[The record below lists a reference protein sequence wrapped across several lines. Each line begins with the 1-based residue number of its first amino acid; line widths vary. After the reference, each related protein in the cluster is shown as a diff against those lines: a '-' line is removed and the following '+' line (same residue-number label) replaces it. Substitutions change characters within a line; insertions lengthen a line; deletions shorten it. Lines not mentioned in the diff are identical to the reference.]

1 MAEEM
6 LEYDG
11 ISKITQIDWSY
22 TAINL
27 LEKANQERGNTV
39 ITTKQMDA
47 RRLDFA
53 NNTFD
58 VVIDKGLLDALT
70 CGDGA
75 HANINMMLE
84 EAHRVLKPQGV
95 FFCLSRAVESKRKD
109 KYMKKPEKFNWR
121 VKTQMIQKPGIG
133 AVMKAIT
140 QVKKSDKKNFHFLYI
155 CKK

>member
-1 MAEEM
+1 M
-6 LEYDG
+6 
-11 ISKITQIDWSY
+11 WS
-22 TAINL
+22 
-27 LEKANQERGNTV
+27 QERGNTV

-95 FFCLSRAVESKRKD
+95 FFCLSRAVESKRKGL
-109 KYMKKPEKFNWR
+109 
-121 VKTQMIQKPGIG
+121 TQAACTGSGFAAFPAAARARSRFARETCFGKGTG
-133 AVMKAIT
+133 WKR
-140 QVKKSDKKNFHFLYI
+140 
-155 CKK
+155 